1 MKKKYTIWIGLPAFN
16 EENAIKSVLKRILLL
31 KNTTSNFG
39 IKVIIFNDGSKDN
52 TIKNARSF
60 NNKLKLYFIDK
71 KKNQGLGIAIY
82 SLLSYF
88 KQKSN
93 IKDKLIL
100 MDCDNTH
107 DPQKILEMNNKIK
120 EKENVVV
127 IASRY
132 QNGSKVKNVPFKR
145 QILSHLAF
153 ITLNIIYKTKGVRDF
168 TSGYSLYDKK
178 AVNNFFLELKNNYMP
193 KAGFEMQLELILK
206 LRKTNVKFFEIP
218 FILDYKKKPTKSK
231 MNVFKTILS
240 YLNLIFIKS

>member
-1 MKKKYTIWIGLPAFN
+1 
-16 EENAIKSVLKRILLL
+16 
-31 KNTTSNFG
+31 
-39 IKVIIFNDGSKDN
+39 
-52 TIKNARSF
+52 
-60 NNKLKLYFIDK
+60 
-71 KKNQGLGIAIY
+71 
-82 SLLSYF
+82 
-88 KQKSN
+88 
-93 IKDKLIL
+93 

-168 TSGYSLYDKK
+168 TSGYRLYDKK

>member
-1 MKKKYTIWIGLPAFN
+1 
-16 EENAIKSVLKRILLL
+16 
-31 KNTTSNFG
+31 
-39 IKVIIFNDGSKDN
+39 
-52 TIKNARSF
+52 
-60 NNKLKLYFIDK
+60 
-71 KKNQGLGIAIY
+71 
-82 SLLSYF
+82 
-88 KQKSN
+88 
-93 IKDKLIL
+93 

-168 TSGYSLYDKK
+168 TSGYRLYDKK

-206 LRKTNVKFFEIP
+206 LRKS
-218 FILDYKKKPTKSK
+218 LH
-231 MNVFKTILS
+231 
-240 YLNLIFIKS
+240 